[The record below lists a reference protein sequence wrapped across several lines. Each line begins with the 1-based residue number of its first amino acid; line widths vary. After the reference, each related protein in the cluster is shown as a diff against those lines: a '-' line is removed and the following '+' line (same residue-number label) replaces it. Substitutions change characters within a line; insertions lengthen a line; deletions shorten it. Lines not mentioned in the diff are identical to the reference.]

1 MEENVASPTEAS
13 VSTDSRNGDLESKL
27 LTYKHKLKILKKAFI
42 EEQSEKEAYKKQLV
56 SSYNNIN
63 KLQTDLDEKE
73 QKYLKWYKENQE
85 LHDSLINARSAGGRA
100 ASFSMKP
107 GDFAEF
113 QSNSGSD
120 KQSHKNGNNDSEVL
134 QLKLNQLESKIK
146 ELDNDNEKLEQELY
160 EKKSEIM
167 EMKTR
172 TKEESSELKS
182 KIRDLEYQNEILTG
196 EREEN
201 ERKVEQRIA
210 EIEAEKQKFTKEL
223 EDKLVLEIDKIKTE
237 VEEEK
242 TKLKQQIK
250 DLEGEGNKRTDEF
263 LKFGVEMDKLKDD
276 LTVSL
281 EKEVKLRNE
290 NDWLQEMN
298 NTMQTI
304 LHKHESENRQLAE
317 QLVAFKQQIIES
329 DSFNTSNRKFEGQRW
344 TSFGKSNAIL
354 YFAEESKGD
363 NKVEVEYY
371 LIMEYGAGKAF
382 KVNLESLKEF
392 YVVQDTFQ
400 LCFTWPEKNF
410 FKKTRTETFETM
422 EVEEIL
428 DKYLELEAKINDETY
443 SSPSK

>member
-1 MEENVASPTEAS
+1 
-13 VSTDSRNGDLESKL
+13 
-27 LTYKHKLKILKKAFI
+27 
-42 EEQSEKEAYKKQLV
+42 
-56 SSYNNIN
+56 
-63 KLQTDLDEKE
+63 
-73 QKYLKWYKENQE
+73 
-85 LHDSLINARSAGGRA
+85 
-100 ASFSMKP
+100 
-107 GDFAEF
+107 
-113 QSNSGSD
+113 
-120 KQSHKNGNNDSEVL
+120 
-134 QLKLNQLESKIK
+134 
-146 ELDNDNEKLEQELY
+146 
-160 EKKSEIM
+160 
-167 EMKTR
+167 
-172 TKEESSELKS
+172 
-182 KIRDLEYQNEILTG
+182 
-196 EREEN
+196 
-201 ERKVEQRIA
+201 
-210 EIEAEKQKFTKEL
+210 
-223 EDKLVLEIDKIKTE
+223 
-237 VEEEK
+237 
-242 TKLKQQIK
+242 
-250 DLEGEGNKRTDEF
+250 
-263 LKFGVEMDKLKDD
+263 
-276 LTVSL
+276 
-281 EKEVKLRNE
+281 
-290 NDWLQEMN
+290 MN